1 MNNNLSGLPRYL
13 FISGA
18 GAGGAVL
25 SGRALFPLVTR
36 KPMISSRRHGCGG
49 AGVLSGH
56 ARFPYIRREPIP
68 ITASHDLLS
77 SRCSRHTDGQSG
89 GRLPGEYSDKSAAV
103 RRPPPPPSSS
113 LAGEWSSSCSSK
125 LSSSSRHLRK
135 TGEPF
140 HYTSEST
147 APPYLMLRLRG
158 NVEIRMSPVD

>member
-1 MNNNLSGLPRYL
+1 MPMNNNLSGLPRYL

-103 RRPPPPPSSS
+103 RRPPPPPP
-113 LAGEWSSSCSSK
+113 
-125 LSSSSRHLRK
+125 R
-135 TGEPF
+135 
-140 HYTSEST
+140 
-147 APPYLMLRLRG
+147 RLRG
-158 NVEIRMSPVD
+158 NGLRAALRNFHQARGTFARRWNRFTTPPSPQRLHTSCYGC

>member
-89 GRLPGEYSDKSAAV
+89 GSIVTSPLQYGG
-103 RRPPPPPSSS
+103 RPPPPP
-113 LAGEWSSSCSSK
+113 
-125 LSSSSRHLRK
+125 
-135 TGEPF
+135 
-140 HYTSEST
+140 
-147 APPYLMLRLRG
+147 LRLRG
-158 NVEIRMSPVD
+158 NGLRAALRNFHQARGTFARRWNRFTTPPSPQRLHTSCYGC